1 MGIFSRRGDCPA
13 CGVRSMN
20 QTMVDDTLFKCD
32 CGHHERRY
40 EAGMTGPMWGITDN
54 SQAPFD
60 RRALNRANAS
70 LERSIRADRNKP
82 REKSWWAKR
91 PGEK

>member
-60 RRALNRANAS
+60 RRALRAANRA
-70 LERSIRADRNKP
+70 LDEDIRKNGP
-82 REKSWWAKR
+82 RVEKSWWAKR